1 MSPNTVNPTEN
12 VSGTRIDAI
21 AVVPEGTDDHGH
33 RFRRSSAIVRRHEA
47 VHRHGIPELVV
58 FRTLSCDKLVICKPV
73 QGLVSGYRRVSRIDP
88 IQSHLANAKSGHQV
102 HRRGGEFRQRRGF
115 GFIRFGTGVRRIRLV
130 DRPDYEGVLKSIL
143 QITNG
148 VHDLAIVIIAEVRDV
163 EVLHAVICAVLV
175 IVDRV
180 IIWVVPNQLYRHV
193 PGLRD

>member
-1 MSPNTVNPTEN
+1 M
-12 VSGTRIDAI
+12 
-21 AVVPEGTDDHGH
+21 
-33 RFRRSSAIVRRHEA
+33 
-47 VHRHGIPELVV
+47 
-58 FRTLSCDKLVICKPV
+58 SCDQLVICKPV

-115 GFIRFGTGVRRIRLV
+115 GFIRFSTKFVIRGDLRVHLV
-130 DRPDYEGVLKSIL
+130 DRPDHEGVLNPIR
-143 QITNG
+143 QFING
-148 VHDLAIVIIAEVRDV
+148 IHDLAIVIIAEVRDV
-163 EVLHAVICAVLV
+163 DVRHAVIRAVLV